1 MGGRGPAPKP
11 AATRQRQSKS
21 AVRPAEFETA
31 TIGKLPNLPKRED
44 GQPWHKLA
52 RAMWRDVQRSPMV
65 AEYLLADL
73 HRLYQLADLTDA
85 YWRASGRGD
94 VRLCILLAAEL
105 RNQGQSFGLTPLDR
119 RRLQW
124 EIKRVEK
131 AEEPA
136 PVPSRARS
144 QGDARAVLHAL

>member
-1 MGGRGPAPKP
+1 
-11 AATRQRQSKS
+11 
-21 AVRPAEFETA
+21 
-31 TIGKLPNLPKRED
+31 
-44 GQPWHKLA
+44 
-52 RAMWRDVQRSPMV
+52 MWRDVQRSPMV
-65 AEYLLADL
+65 PEYLLADL
-73 HRLYQLADLTDA
+73 HRLYQIADLTDA

-136 PVPSRARS
+136 TAPSRART
-144 QGDARAVLHAL
+144 QGDPRAILHAVSA